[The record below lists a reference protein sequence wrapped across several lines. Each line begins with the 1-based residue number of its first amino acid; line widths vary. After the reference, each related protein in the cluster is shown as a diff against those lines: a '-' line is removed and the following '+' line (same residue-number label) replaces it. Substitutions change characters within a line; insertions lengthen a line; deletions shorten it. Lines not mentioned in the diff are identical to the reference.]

1 MTVYVDILVVLNT
14 LVNYFML
21 SAVKRITRENTSRL
35 RIALGAVAG
44 GASSL
49 LIFIENLG
57 FFMTLLKA
65 AASFLMVLLSFN
77 FESLKKYLKNVLWL
91 FIISFV
97 FGGVMFALYMV
108 LGVDAMI
115 YTNGIVYFD
124 IDMPFLVVG
133 SVVSYAVI
141 SLISKLTDKKAPR
154 QKEYFVTIENNGKS
168 VSCTALMDTGNNLR
182 EPFSDYPVIT
192 ADKSLFRELFGDNLS
207 EGFRLIPV
215 ATVNGNGILKAFRP
229 AVFKTGNYITDKV
242 YIAESGA
249 PLDEYKIILNINLEK
264 ELCNEHNEAVV
275 R

>member
-35 RIALGAVAG
+35 RIALGAAAG

-65 AASFLMVLLSFN
+65 AVSFLMVLLSFN